1 MSDNIF
7 REVDEELR
15 GDRGRKL
22 WRRFGPYLI
31 GAAVL
36 IVLIVAGNEVWKWW
50 KNSNEVRS
58 SELFET
64 ALTEIE
70 TGNFA
75 SARSS
80 LDLTESQGSG
90 QYPMLARFRAAA
102 LLADEGDTAA
112 AIAAYD
118 TLATTLDTVRMR
130 ELALLYA
137 AYLLVDEGD
146 VAGVTSRLVGMQSP
160 DHPMRNAAREAI
172 GLVNYQ
178 VGDLGAARDAF
189 SQIVNDPA
197 SAQDIAQRASIFLE
211 QLTAEGVSAP
221 ATDAAPAPDTVPEP
235 AS

>member
-15 GDRGRKL
+15 GDRARNFWK
-22 WRRFGPYLI
+22 RFGVYVI
-31 GAAVL
+31 GAAVF
-36 IVLIVAGNEVWKWW
+36 IVLIVAANEAWKWW
-50 KNSNEVRS
+50 KSSNEVRS

-64 ALTEIE
+64 ALPEIE
-70 TGNFA
+70 DGNAARARA
-75 SARSS
+75 SLA
-80 LDLTESQGSG
+80 LTEQQGSG
-90 QYPMLARFRAAA
+90 EYPMLARFRAAA
-102 LLADEGDTAA
+102 LLGAEGDRVA

-118 TLATTLDTVRMR
+118 ELATSLDTVRMR

-146 VAGVTSRLVGMQSP
+146 VAGVTARVVGMQGP
-160 DHPMRNAAREAI
+160 DHPMRNAAREVI

-178 VGDLGAARDAF
+178 VGDLGAAQAAF
-189 SQIVNDPA
+189 AQIVNDPT
-197 SAQDIAQRASIFLE
+197 SAQDIAQRASVFLE

-221 ATDAAPAPDTVPEP
+221 APDTAAEP